1 MLCIFYQMFDKK
13 ANLFYTLSLKRR
25 IFLNPWAFHVSS
37 YLIMS
42 RRREWEN
49 SVNSRLCFCQD
60 LCSPLLAPYKEE
72 RNHQTAEVWPLVKAS
87 WEGFC
92 QCWFCAVRATA
103 TPASPLVS
111 HPLSSIPPTELN
123 NIRLRSSVVGGSSE
137 FCETLQKANFQ
148 SSFLC
153 H

>member
-37 YLIMS
+37 YLIML

-60 LCSPLLAPYKEE
+60 LCSPLLALYKEE
-72 RNHQTAEVWPLVKAS
+72 KPSNSWSVTSGESFLGRVLSMLVLC
-87 WEGFC
+87 F
-92 QCWFCAVRATA
+92 RATA

-111 HPLSSIPPTELN
+111 HPLSSIPPAELN
-123 NIRLRSSVVGGSSE
+123 NIRLRSSVVGGSLE